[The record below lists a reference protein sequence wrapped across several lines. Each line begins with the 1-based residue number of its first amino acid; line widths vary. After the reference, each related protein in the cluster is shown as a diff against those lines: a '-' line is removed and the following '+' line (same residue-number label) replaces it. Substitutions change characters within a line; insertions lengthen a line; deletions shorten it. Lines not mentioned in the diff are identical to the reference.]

1 MPSSGSVPSFNDKS
15 KKKKPILCP
24 LFFSVRKHFINR
36 MPAKLAQECE
46 GDESDVKINKDDD
59 PVEAMERLNVDE
71 EEEAGVHAPSP
82 PKKKKK
88 RKQKKPKKTVLVL

>member
-1 MPSSGSVPSFNDKS
+1 
-15 KKKKPILCP
+15 
-24 LFFSVRKHFINR
+24 